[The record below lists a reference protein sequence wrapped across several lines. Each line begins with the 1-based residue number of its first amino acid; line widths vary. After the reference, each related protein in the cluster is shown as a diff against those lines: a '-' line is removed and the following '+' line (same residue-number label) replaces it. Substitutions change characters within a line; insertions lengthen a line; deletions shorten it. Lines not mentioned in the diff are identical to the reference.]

1 VKNPTCKCG
10 KPATLRC
17 AGCGRY
23 LCPAC
28 NEEHQAEIAEAIEA
42 ADALT
47 DRGRHAP
54 RERNR

>member
-1 VKNPTCKCG
+1 MKNPTCKCG
-10 KPATLRC
+10 QPATMRC

-23 LCPAC
+23 LCAEC
-28 NEEHQAEIAEAIEA
+28 NEEHQAEIEA

-54 RERNR
+54 VERNR